1 MKIKIIKYAAVLIA
15 FVLLMIL
22 AIEFTGKKYFEREG
36 YTWWS
41 NDGIVLVRGNN
52 IDKIRDDIDKLT
64 YAINRSDNDPET
76 FRTPENKEPV
86 DPPKLKLIGI
96 KGNIASVEVINAEH
110 LTQRMGSS
118 GADNFLAQSTFTLT
132 ENKNIKFVNFV
143 FEEGDHAS
151 PGIYSRNDFLV
162 RWKPIIN

>member
-1 MKIKIIKYAAVLIA
+1 MIA
-15 FVLLMIL
+15 FVLIIFT
-22 AIEFTGKKYFEREG
+22 IEFTGKKYFEREG

-52 IDKIRDDIDKLT
+52 IDKIRDDIDKLI
-64 YAINRSDNDPET
+64 YAINRSDKSPET
-76 FRTPENKEPV
+76 FRTPKNKEPV
-86 DPPKLKLIGI
+86 DVPKLKLIGI

-118 GADNFLAQSTFTLT
+118 GADYFLAQSTFTLT
-132 ENKNIKFVNFV
+132 ENKNIQFVNFI

-151 PGIYSRNDFLV
+151 PGIYSRKDFLA
-162 RWKPIIN
+162 RWKLILK